1 MDVDKAIS
9 LAIKTG
15 KVTLGTKKTLKQV
28 KQGKTQLVIIAA
40 NCPKEI
46 QEEVRYYG
54 KLSAISVYT
63 YQGTSWD
70 LGSVCGRPHMIAC
83 IAVEQP
89 GDSKILK
96 LKEA

>member
-1 MDVDKAIS
+1 VDVDKAIN

-15 KVTLGTKKTLKQV
+15 KVVLGTKRTLRQV

-46 QEEVRYYG
+46 QEEVIYYG
-54 KLSAISVYT
+54 KLSEIPVYT

-70 LGSVCGRPHMIAC
+70 LGSVCGRPHMVAC
-83 IAVEQP
+83 LAVEQP

-96 LKEA
+96 LKEE